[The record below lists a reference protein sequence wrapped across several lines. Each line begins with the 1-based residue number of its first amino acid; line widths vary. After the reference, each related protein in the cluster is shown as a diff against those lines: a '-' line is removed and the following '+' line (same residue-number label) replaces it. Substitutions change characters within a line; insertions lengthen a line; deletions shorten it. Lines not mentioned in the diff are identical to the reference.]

1 MKNISLLFLS
11 ALFLVSCAGCSA
23 PEKDKQKPTVL
34 DDALLGEWRLIVEG
48 LKYEIAHRNI
58 VFNADGTFY
67 SELVR
72 DDSQRRLHNSG
83 RYWVISD
90 SSIVTLHDIAYQRH
104 ASTAN
109 VYYVKVDG
117 ENMYLKGHYVYAV
130 SSDSIAHTV
139 YVDEHWVRE

>member
-34 DDALLGEWRLIVEG
+34 
-48 LKYEIAHRNI
+48 RNI

-72 DDSQRRLHNSG
+72 DDSERRLHNSG
-83 RYWVISD
+83 RYWIISD